1 MCLRYQ
7 WNEGAEEMNG
17 EEMEGRERRGG
28 GGLKK
33 KGTDGGRENLDLPR
47 CVHMI

>member
-33 KGTDGGRENLDLPR
+33 KERMEGERTSTFHGA
-47 CVHMI
+47 CI